1 MQIEQQ
7 LQALNQDNIDSGNW
21 RFASIACTLDYGLL
35 LKLLLQFPWGSPSSF
50 CRGRRCA
57 VIL

>member
-35 LKLLLQFPWGSPSSF
+35 LKLLLQFHRNDILGSRY
-50 CRGRRCA
+50 CVLHR
-57 VIL
+57 V